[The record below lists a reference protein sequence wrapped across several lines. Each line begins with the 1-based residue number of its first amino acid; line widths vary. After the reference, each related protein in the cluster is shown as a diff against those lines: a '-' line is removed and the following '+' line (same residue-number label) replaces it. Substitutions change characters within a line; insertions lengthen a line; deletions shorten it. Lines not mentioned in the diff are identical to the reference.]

1 MNNLDRID
9 LRKFN
14 EYLEEKISSKVY
26 KNYLKNSRREA
37 MEGIQHAENVQFSR
51 EKPSRPPSAQ
61 KSKEENRAKDWG
73 NQVSWKRH

>member
-37 MEGIQHAENVQFSR
+37 MEANNHVENVEYGR
-51 EKPSRPPSAQ
+51 EKVSRPPSAQ
-61 KSKEENRAKDWG
+61 KIKEENKGSEWANR
-73 NQVSWKRH
+73 VSWKRH